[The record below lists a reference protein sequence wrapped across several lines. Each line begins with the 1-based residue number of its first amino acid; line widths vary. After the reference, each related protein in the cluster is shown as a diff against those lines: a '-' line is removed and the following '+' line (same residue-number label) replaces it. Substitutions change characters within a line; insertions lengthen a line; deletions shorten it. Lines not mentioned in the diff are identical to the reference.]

1 MNDKT
6 NIKVKIFGTDYNIKA
21 TQSEE
26 YIKDM
31 ASKVDEKMK
40 KIASSN
46 CINPLAVST
55 LAALNFCEDFYR
67 ERIENE
73 VLKKELGNLRDEIE
87 VLKHECRF
95 LKDEIISI
103 RGKENEKNR
112 NSISRRQL

>member
-1 MNDKT
+1 MKNKI
-6 NIKVKIFGTDYNIKA
+6 NIKVKIFGTDYNIA
-21 TQSEE
+21 GSESEE

-46 CINPLAVST
+46 SVGPLAVST
-55 LAALNFCEDFYR
+55 LAALNFCEDY
-67 ERIENE
+67 ERVKLENE

-103 RGKENEKNR
+103 RGKENE
-112 NSISRRQL
+112 

>member
-1 MNDKT
+1 LKRGKALNNKT

-21 TQSEE
+21 TESEE

-40 KIASSN
+40 RIASSN
-46 CINPLAVST
+46 SVGPLAVST
-55 LAALNFCEDFYR
+55 LAALNFCEEFYR
-67 ERIENE
+67 EKLENE
-73 VLKKELGNLRDEIE
+73 VLKEEIGNLHDEIE

-103 RGKENEKNR
+103 RGKENE
-112 NSISRRQL
+112 